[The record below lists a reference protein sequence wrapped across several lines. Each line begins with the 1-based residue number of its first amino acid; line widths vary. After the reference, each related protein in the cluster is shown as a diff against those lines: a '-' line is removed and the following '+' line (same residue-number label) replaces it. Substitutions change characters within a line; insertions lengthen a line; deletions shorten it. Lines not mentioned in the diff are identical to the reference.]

1 MADNL
6 QSHKDLE
13 VWKNSISF
21 VTTVY
26 EISSDFPSEEKF
38 GLTSQLRRAALSIP
52 LNIAEGAARRYSKEF
67 LQFIR
72 IAMGSASEVE
82 TLFIIAANLKFISND
97 QKEQLINEINSISR
111 MLMALD
117 KSIKNKLS

>member
-1 MADNL
+1 MTGDL

-21 VTTVY
+21 VTNIY
-26 EISSDFPSEEKF
+26 EITKDFPSEEKL

-72 IAMGSASEVE
+72 YALGSAAELE
-82 TLFIIAANLKFISND
+82 TLVIIAANIKYLTIE
-97 QKEQLINEINSISR
+97 QKETLINEINSISR

-117 KSIKNKLS
+117 KSIKNKL